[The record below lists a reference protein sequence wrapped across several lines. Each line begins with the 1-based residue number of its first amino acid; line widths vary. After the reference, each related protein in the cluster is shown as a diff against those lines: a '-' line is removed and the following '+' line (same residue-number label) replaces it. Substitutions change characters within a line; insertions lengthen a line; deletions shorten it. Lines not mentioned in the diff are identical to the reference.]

1 MELGFGHVKDRR
13 EGRDLPRELGGSSH
27 GLCRAAP
34 LLGEALRRLALV
46 RELEPPLVAGLDGDG
61 RGGLRGAPG
70 CLQSLEGLRAGQ
82 SRSVEGRSS
91 LVAGDPALGAS
102 FVEAAERTPGG
113 FRFRTLHDA
122 ERALQRVVNLIL
134 ERERSLLE
142 REAAT
147 ETLRAAKEEGR
158 DPKEWSPMPPLR
170 GLSNEAAGRIINA
183 INAFIISR
191 RFQDELAEKRR
202 ADDLENRLNEALELV
217 ERYGKRLEEIAASQ
231 RGERVAAGRLCT
243 TAFDNARP
251 IRCACPQQNRDGDS
265 QHHTGEDRDATR
277 PLARQR
283 QACGLS
289 RRRLFVRRWRL
300 E

>member
-1 MELGFGHVKDRR
+1 MRKSKEIANKGDV
-13 EGRDLPRELGGSSH
+13 PP
-27 GLCRAAP
+27 AT
-34 LLGEALRRLALV
+34 V
-46 RELEPPLVAGLDGDG
+46 RPEESV
-61 RGGLRGAPG
+61 RAPG
-70 CLQSLEGLRAGQ
+70 
-82 SRSVEGRSS
+82 RSG
-91 LVAGDPALGAS
+91 P
-102 FVEAAERTPGG
+102 TPGG
-113 FRFRTLHDA
+113 FRFRTLLDA

-217 ERYGKRLEEIAASQ
+217 ERYGKPIEEIAASQ
-231 RGERVAAGRLCT
+231 QGK
-243 TAFDNARP
+243 N
-251 IRCACPQQNRDGDS
+251 
-265 QHHTGEDRDATR
+265 
-277 PLARQR
+277 
-283 QACGLS
+283 
-289 RRRLFVRRWRL
+289 
-300 E
+300 